1 MLPTLISRAATALL
15 VGGKLVRAIDL
26 SIDDPCMRISW
37 EDCFSGVVLT
47 SESSIDQECSRHIS
61 LRYDDIL
68 PWQSEWWNPRSVAR
82 SSAKSADWMY
92 VSRTSEFEVDLL
104 ADSRTDYWWE
114 SGAMWGSL
122 IDYWHFTG
130 DTSYNSVIEAGIQW
144 QVGEHD
150 DMMPSNWSQSMGNDD
165 QGFWGMTAMTAAETN
180 FQNPPANQPSW
191 LSLAQAVFNTQAERL
206 AIETLCGGG

>member
-1 MLPTLISRAATALL
+1 
-15 VGGKLVRAIDL
+15 
-26 SIDDPCMRISW
+26 
-37 EDCFSGVVLT
+37 
-47 SESSIDQECSRHIS
+47 
-61 LRYDDIL
+61 
-68 PWQSEWWNPRSVAR
+68 
-82 SSAKSADWMY
+82 MY

-165 QGFWGMTAMTAAETN
+165 QGFWGMTAMTAAASKTHLRIN
-180 FQNPPANQPSW
+180 RRGCLLHRQYSILRLKDW
-191 LSLAQAVFNTQAERL
+191 LSRLCAVEGRLTCSRFKLAF
-206 AIETLCGGG
+206 